1 MEEGSDDGLK
11 VHKRPANGTDNSESA
26 PKKAKQAAPEESEDD
41 ERNKRTLFVRNLPF
55 TVTKEQVSTYRY
67 IITFFSMIIYHKF

>member
-11 VHKRPANGTDNSESA
+11 VHKRPANGTTDKSESA
-26 PKKAKQAAPEESEDD
+26 PKKAKQAEPEESEED

-55 TVTKEQVSTYRY
+55 TVTDDQVNIY
-67 IITFFSMIIYHKF
+67 FFWVVFIMNFR